1 MGLFRAKPIVKAEV
15 ALLAPARAA
24 ARLRAPG
31 GDPDAV
37 GPADRLRM
45 AAGLVA
51 AAYQRAPDNR
61 VPGFEECLVELAQG
75 IAADAPDAPD
85 APGGRIVHLGPLGV
99 RDFLSLDP
107 WGAEPRGVVTAE
119 LVAARGNG
127 AVPRVTGSP
136 SFAGPGVEIAA
147 LALVQHVGSGSDAD
161 DRLALALAIEG
172 VLAWYREAHRM
183 SQPSDALKFAVAHMA
198 DRMAAAGRTPP
209 PGLE

>member
-15 ALLAPARAA
+15 ALPAPGRAA
-24 ARLRAPG
+24 VRLRVPT

-37 GPADRLRM
+37 APAARVRM

-51 AAYQRAPDNR
+51 AAYHRAPDNR

-75 IAADAPDAPD
+75 IAADAPG

-99 RDFLSLDP
+99 REFLLLDA
-107 WGAEPRGVVTAE
+107 WGAEPRGVVTAK
-119 LVAARGNG
+119 LVAARGNR
-127 AVPRVTGSP
+127 AVPKVTGSP
-136 SFAGPGVEIAA
+136 SFAGPSVEIAA
-147 LALVQHVGSGSDAD
+147 LALAQHVGAGSDAD
-161 DRLALALAIEG
+161 SRLAIALAIEG

-183 SQPSDALKFAVAHMA
+183 SQPSDALTFALAHMA